1 MLNTTIHQNALRRQ
15 ARGGLPLSSPA
26 AMQNGGSDSA
36 APGAPAPPCSEQ
48 RAPAFR
54 FHEPHHQAGFSR
66 HLQQHSKR
74 TCPKCLWARCRQRW
88 MRTTPLHPTHY
99 MRTSWLEV
107 RPSTSR
113 SWALGCWVCRQAIGN
128 NDGHAGGPFVTC
140 SVRRP
145 NKARIKKH
153 HRSSYHQRSV
163 LALLHHRGLANVEDD
178 GVPAPPVA

>member
-1 MLNTTIHQNALRRQ
+1 MPYAGRLV
-15 ARGGLPLSSPA
+15 
-26 AMQNGGSDSA
+26 
-36 APGAPAPPCSEQ
+36 GAYRFPAPPQ
-48 RAPAFR
+48 RCRTATRTRQRLALQPRLAVNSAP
-54 FHEPHHQAGFSR
+54 R
-66 HLQQHSKR
+66 HSGSTNHAIRPVSPNIFQQHSKR

-88 MRTTPLHPTHY
+88 MRATPLHPTHY

-163 LALLHHRGLANVEDD
+163 CI
-178 GVPAPPVA
+178 APSSRVGKC